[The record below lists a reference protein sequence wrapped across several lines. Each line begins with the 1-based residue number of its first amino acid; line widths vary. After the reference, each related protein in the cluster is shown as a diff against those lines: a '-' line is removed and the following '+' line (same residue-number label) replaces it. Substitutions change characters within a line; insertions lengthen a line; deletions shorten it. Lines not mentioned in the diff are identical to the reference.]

1 MDEHLFYRNEYDVGI
16 GKEVQYRINGIM
28 SPKERDLIQDALNL
42 YKKKLQEE
50 PCFSKIL
57 NERKN
62 NILSTLGK
70 LIIKFDTMDWREN
83 KWKIGQET
91 LTVFTKH

>member
-1 MDEHLFYRNEYDVGI
+1 MNEHLFYRNEYDVGI

-28 SPKERDLIQDALNL
+28 SPEERDLIQDALNF

-62 NILSTLGK
+62 NILSTLSK
-70 LIIKFDTMDWREN
+70 LIIKFYTIDWRED
-83 KWKIGQET
+83 K
-91 LTVFTKH
+91 

>member
-1 MDEHLFYRNEYDVGI
+1 MDEHLFYRNEYDIGI

-28 SPKERDLIQDALNL
+28 SPKERDLIQDALNF

-57 NERKN
+57 NENKN
-62 NILSTLGK
+62 NILSK
-70 LIIKFDTMDWREN
+70 LDSLIAKFDTMDWREN
-83 KWKIGQET
+83 K
-91 LTVFTKH
+91 

>member
-1 MDEHLFYRNEYDVGI
+1 MKLLLILKKKKKMDEHLFYRNEYDIGT

-28 SPKERDLIQDALNL
+28 SPKERDLIQDALNF

-57 NERKN
+57 NEDKN
-62 NILSTLGK
+62 NILSTLDS
-70 LIIKFDTMDWREN
+70 LIAKFDTMDWREN
-83 KWKIGQET
+83 K
-91 LTVFTKH
+91 

>member
-1 MDEHLFYRNEYDVGI
+1 MDEHLFYRNEYDIGI

-28 SPKERDLIQDALNL
+28 SPKERDLIQDALNF

-57 NERKN
+57 NEDKN
-62 NILSTLGK
+62 NILSTIDS
-70 LIIKFDTMDWREN
+70 LIAKFDTMDWRED
-83 KWKIGQET
+83 K
-91 LTVFTKH
+91 

>member
-28 SPKERDLIQDALNL
+28 SSEERDLIQDALNF
-42 YKKKLQEE
+42 YKSKLQEE

-57 NERKN
+57 NENKN
-62 NILSTLGK
+62 NILSK
-70 LIIKFDTMDWREN
+70 LDSLIAKFNTMDWREN
-83 KWKIGQET
+83 K
-91 LTVFTKH
+91 

>member
-16 GKEVQYRINGIM
+16 EKEVQYRINGIM

-57 NERKN
+57 NESKN
-62 NILSTLGK
+62 NILSILDS
-70 LIIKFDTMDWREN
+70 LIAKFDTMDWREN
-83 KWKIGQET
+83 K
-91 LTVFTKH
+91 

>member
-28 SPKERDLIQDALNL
+28 SPKERDLIQDALNF

-57 NERKN
+57 KKKKN
-62 NILSTLGK
+62 NILSTIDS
-70 LIIKFDTMDWREN
+70 LIAKFDTMDWRED
-83 KWKIGQET
+83 K
-91 LTVFTKH
+91 

>member
-1 MDEHLFYRNEYDVGI
+1 MDEHFFYRNEYDVGI
-16 GKEVQYRINGIM
+16 EKEVQYRINGIM

-57 NERKN
+57 NESKN
-62 NILSTLGK
+62 NILSILDS
-70 LIIKFDTMDWREN
+70 LIAKFDTMDWREN
-83 KWKIGQET
+83 K
-91 LTVFTKH
+91 

>member
-1 MDEHLFYRNEYDVGI
+1 MKDEELYK
-16 GKEVQYRINGIM
+16 KEELNSQKINIDIL
-28 SPKERDLIQDALNL
+28 PLLANL

-57 NERKN
+57 NESKN
-62 NILSTLGK
+62 NILSTLDN

-83 KWKIGQET
+83 K
-91 LTVFTKH
+91 

>member
-28 SPKERDLIQDALNL
+28 SPKERDLIQDALNF

-57 NERKN
+57 NEDKN
-62 NILSTLGK
+62 NILSTLDS
-70 LIIKFDTMDWREN
+70 LIAKFDTMDWRED
-83 KWKIGQET
+83 K
-91 LTVFTKH
+91 

>member
-28 SPKERDLIQDALNL
+28 SPKERDLIQDALNF

-57 NERKN
+57 NEDKN
-62 NILSTLGK
+62 NILSTLDN
-70 LIIKFDTMDWREN
+70 LIAKFDTMDWRED
-83 KWKIGQET
+83 K
-91 LTVFTKH
+91 

>member
-1 MDEHLFYRNEYDVGI
+1 MDEHLFFIILYDIGI

-28 SPKERDLIQDALNL
+28 SPEERDLIQDALNF

-57 NERKN
+57 NESKN
-62 NILSTLGK
+62 NILSILGK
-70 LIIKFDTMDWREN
+70 LIIKFDTMDWRED
-83 KWKIGQET
+83 K
-91 LTVFTKH
+91 

>member
-1 MDEHLFYRNEYDVGI
+1 MDEHLFYRNEYDIGI

-28 SPKERDLIQDALNL
+28 SPKERDLIQDALNF

-57 NERKN
+57 NESKN
-62 NILSTLGK
+62 NILSK
-70 LIIKFDTMDWREN
+70 LDSLIAKFDTMDWRED
-83 KWKIGQET
+83 K
-91 LTVFTKH
+91 

>member
-1 MDEHLFYRNEYDVGI
+1 MDEYLFYRNEYDVGI

-28 SPKERDLIQDALNL
+28 SPKERDLIQDALNF

-57 NERKN
+57 NEDKN
-62 NILSTLGK
+62 NILSTIDS
-70 LIIKFDTMDWREN
+70 LIAKFDTMDWRED
-83 KWKIGQET
+83 K
-91 LTVFTKH
+91 

>member
-28 SPKERDLIQDALNL
+28 SPKERDLIQDALNF

-50 PCFSKIL
+50 PCFSK
-57 NERKN
+57 NFK
-62 NILSTLGK
+62 
-70 LIIKFDTMDWREN
+70 
-83 KWKIGQET
+83 
-91 LTVFTKH
+91 

>member
-1 MDEHLFYRNEYDVGI
+1 MDEHLFYRNEYDIGI

-28 SPKERDLIQDALNL
+28 SPKERDLIQDALNF

-57 NERKN
+57 NEDKN
-62 NILSTLGK
+62 NILSTLDS
-70 LIIKFDTMDWREN
+70 LIAKFDTMDWREN
-83 KWKIGQET
+83 K
-91 LTVFTKH
+91 

>member
-1 MDEHLFYRNEYDVGI
+1 MDEHLFYRNEYDIGI

-28 SPKERDLIQDALNL
+28 SSEERDLIQDALNF

-57 NERKN
+57 NEDKN
-62 NILSTLGK
+62 NILSTLDS
-70 LIIKFDTMDWREN
+70 LIAKFDTMDWREN
-83 KWKIGQET
+83 K
-91 LTVFTKH
+91 

>member
-28 SPKERDLIQDALNL
+28 SPKERDLIQDALNF

-57 NERKN
+57 NEDKN
-62 NILSTLGK
+62 NILSTIDS
-70 LIIKFDTMDWREN
+70 LIAKFDTMDWRED
-83 KWKIGQET
+83 K
-91 LTVFTKH
+91 